1 VRRCTKGKKFLGYE
15 AKISFEEGIERTVKW
30 YNQAYAE
37 KELDVCPERQANGM
51 GRAPFMVDL
60 QAK

>member
-1 VRRCTKGKKFLGYE
+1 LGYE